1 MNNLLILF
9 NGLRRSILTTDI
21 KTNAAQPEQF
31 DLIVIGAGS
40 GGVRSA
46 RMAAAQGKKV
56 AIIENRYLGGTC
68 VNVGCVPKKMFVYA
82 SEYRE
87 KMEEAKGFG
96 INGEINSFDWPTLRD
111 NKSNEISRLNGIYS
125 NLLTGPGS
133 TIFNGTGSLLDANTV
148 RVKLSEPAQDTD
160 HLDIRG
166 EKILIATGSWPF
178 IPNVPGAEHAITSN
192 EVFDLS
198 DEDFP
203 KRALVV
209 GAGYIAVEFAGIF
222 NGLGVETTLAV
233 RKDLVL
239 RGFDDDIRQFVQE
252 QMMDKGVNIRPE
264 TEVARIDKQD
274 DGSLLVTYK
283 NDEQQVFDLVLYA
296 TGRRPM
302 TDGLNLENLGI
313 ELNKDTTIKVDDFFQ
328 TSVPSIYALGDVI
341 GTPQLTPVA
350 LAQGMKFLAQQ
361 YHGDTVPMNYRNIPT
376 AVFCQPN
383 IGTVGLTEN
392 ECKQQGLEVDVYAS
406 NFKPLKHTISGM
418 NERTLMKLIVNKA
431 DNKVLGL
438 HMVGHDAG
446 ETVQGFAVAIVAGA
460 TKADFDATIGIHPT
474 SAEEFVTMRSPRA

>member
-1 MNNLLILF
+1 M
-9 NGLRRSILTTDI
+9 
-21 KTNAAQPEQF
+21 QHF
-31 DLIVIGAGS
+31 DLVVIGAGS

-96 INGEINSFDWPTLRD
+96 INGQINDFHWPTLRD
-111 NKSNEISRLNGIYS
+111 NKSNEISRLNGIYQ
-125 NLLTGPGS
+125 NLLTGPGA
-133 TIFNGTGSLLDANTV
+133 TIFNGTGSLVDANTV
-148 RVKLSEPAQDTD
+148 HINGQDGTEQ
-160 HLDIRG
+160 DITADT
-166 EKILIATGSWPF
+166 ILIATGSWPF
-178 IPNVPGAEHAITSN
+178 IPDVPGAEHAITSN
-192 EVFDLS
+192 EVFDLA
-198 DEDFP
+198 DDQFP

-222 NGLGVETTLAV
+222 NGLGAETTLAV

-239 RGFDDDIRQFVQE
+239 RGFDDDIRSFVQE
-252 QMMDKGVNIRPE
+252 QMIEKGVNIRPE
-264 TEVARIDKQD
+264 TEVSSIDKQS
-274 DGSLLVTYK
+274 DGTLLVTYTS
-283 NDEQQVFDLVLYA
+283 NEQQEFDLVLYA

-302 TDGLNLENLGI
+302 TDGLNLEKLGI
-313 ELNKDTTIKVDDFFQ
+313 ELNKNTTIKVNDFFQ
-328 TSVPSIYALGDVI
+328 TSVPSVYALGDVI
-341 GTPQLTPVA
+341 GTPQLTPIA
-350 LAQGMKFLAQQ
+350 LAQGMKFLSHQ
-361 YHGDTVPMNYRNIPT
+361 YHDDKVAMKYDNIPT

-383 IGTVGLTEN
+383 IGTVGPTED
-392 ECKQQGLEVDVYAS
+392 ECKAKGIEFEVYES

-431 DNKVLGL
+431 NNKVIAA

-446 ETVQGFAVAIVAGA
+446 ETIQGIAVAITAGA

-474 SAEEFVTMRSPRA
+474 SAEEFVTMRTPRS

>member
-1 MNNLLILF
+1 MNTEL
-9 NGLRRSILTTDI
+9 
-21 KTNAAQPEQF
+21 QQF

-56 AIIENRYLGGTC
+56 AVIENRYLGGTC

-96 INGEINSFDWPTLRD
+96 INGEINNFHWPTLRD
-111 NKSNEISRLNGIYS
+111 NKTNEISRLNGIYQ
-125 NLLTGPGS
+125 NLLTGPGA
-133 TIFNGTGSLLDANTV
+133 TIFNGTGSLVDANTV
-148 RVKLSEPAQDTD
+148 RIQLNESENGETE
-160 HLDIRG
+160 LNIRG

-178 IPNVPGAEHAITSN
+178 IPEVPGAEYAITSN

-203 KRALVV
+203 QRALVV

-222 NGLGVETTLAV
+222 NGLGVETSLAV

-239 RGFDDDIRQFVQE
+239 RGFDDDIRLFVQE
-252 QMMDKGVNIRPE
+252 QMKEKGINILAE
-264 TEVARIDKQD
+264 TEVKCIDKQA
-274 DGSLLVTYK
+274 DGSLLVTYLSG
-283 NDEQQVFDLVLYA
+283 EQQEVDLVLYA

-302 TDGLNLENLGI
+302 TDGLGLEKLDI
-313 ELNKDTTIKVDDFFQ
+313 ELNSDGTIKVDDFFQ
-328 TSVPSIYALGDVI
+328 TNVPSVFALGDVI

-361 YHGDTVPMNYRNIPT
+361 YHGDTVPMHYENIPT

-383 IGTVGLTEN
+383 IGTVGPTEDQ
-392 ECKQQGLEVDVYAS
+392 CKARGIEFEVYES

-418 NERTLMKLIVNKA
+418 SERTFMKLIVNKA
-431 DNKVLGL
+431 DNKVLAA

-446 ETVQGFAVAIVAGA
+446 ETIQGFAVAIVAGA

-474 SAEEFVTMRSPRA
+474 SAEEFVTMRSPRS

>member
-1 MNNLLILF
+1 MNTEL
-9 NGLRRSILTTDI
+9 
-21 KTNAAQPEQF
+21 QHF
-31 DLIVIGAGS
+31 DLVVIGAGS

-87 KMEEAKGFG
+87 KVEEAKGFG
-96 INGEINSFDWPTLRD
+96 INSQFNEFHWPTLRD
-111 NKSNEISRLNGIYS
+111 NKTNEISRLNGIYQ
-125 NLLTGPGS
+125 NLLTGPGA
-133 TIFNGTGSLLDANTV
+133 TIFNGTGSLVDANTV
-148 RVKLSEPAQDTD
+148 HINGQDGTEQ
-160 HLDIRG
+160 DITADT
-166 EKILIATGSWPF
+166 ILIATGSWPF
-178 IPNVPGAEHAITSN
+178 KPEVPGVEHAITSN

-239 RGFDDDIRQFVQE
+239 RGFDDDIRLFVQE
-252 QMMDKGVNIRPE
+252 QMIEKGVNIAAE
-264 TEVARIDKQD
+264 TEVDSIEKQT
-274 DGSLLVTYK
+274 DGTLLVTFTNK
-283 NDEQQVFDLVLYA
+283 QQQEFDLVLYA

-302 TDGLNLENLGI
+302 TDGLNLEELGI
-313 ELNKDTTIKVDDFFQ
+313 ELNKNTTIKVNEFFQ

-341 GTPQLTPVA
+341 GTPQLTPIA
-350 LAQGMKFLAQQ
+350 LAQGMKFLAHQ
-361 YHGDTVPMNYRNIPT
+361 YHGDTEPMNYDNIPT

-383 IGTVGLTEN
+383 IGTVGPTED
-392 ECKQQGLEVDVYAS
+392 ECKAQGIEFDVYES

-431 DNKVLGL
+431 NNKVIAA

-446 ETVQGFAVAIVAGA
+446 ETIQGIAVAITAGA

-474 SAEEFVTMRSPRA
+474 SAEEFVTMRAPRS

>member
-1 MNNLLILF
+1 M
-9 NGLRRSILTTDI
+9 
-21 KTNAAQPEQF
+21 QHF
-31 DLIVIGAGS
+31 DLVVIGAGS

-46 RMAAAQGKKV
+46 RMAAAEGKKV

-82 SEYRE
+82 SEYSE

-96 INGEINSFDWPTLRD
+96 IDGEINGFNWPKLRD
-111 NKSNEISRLNGIYS
+111 NKDNEISRLNGIYE
-125 NLLTGPGS
+125 NLLKGPGA
-133 TIFNGTGSLLDANTV
+133 TIFNGTGSLVDANTV
-148 RVKLSEPAQDTD
+148 HVNGQDGSQI
-160 HLDIRG
+160 DITG
-166 EKILIATGSWPF
+166 ETILIATGSWPF
-178 IPNVPGAEHAITSN
+178 KPEVPGAEHAITSN
-192 EVFDLS
+192 EVFHLADN
-198 DEDFP
+198 EFP

-222 NGLGVETTLAV
+222 NGLGAETTLAC

-239 RGFDDDIRQFVQE
+239 RGFDQDVREFVQG
-252 QMMDKGVNIRPE
+252 QMIEKGVNIRPE
-264 TEVARIDKQD
+264 TEIERIEKQV
-274 DGSLLVTYK
+274 DGSLLVFYT
-283 NDEQQVFDLVLYA
+283 NNEQQEVDLILYA

-302 TDGLNLENLGI
+302 TDGLNLDALGI
-313 ELNKDTTIKVDDFFQ
+313 DLNSNGTIKVNDFFES
-328 TSVPSIYALGDVI
+328 SVPSVYALGDVI

-350 LAQGMKFLAQQ
+350 LAQGMKFLAHK
-361 YHGDTVPMNYRNIPT
+361 YHGDTVPMNYDNIAT

-383 IGTVGLTEN
+383 IGTVGPTEDACTAKGI
-392 ECKQQGLEVDVYAS
+392 EFDVYES

-431 DNKVLGL
+431 NNKVIAA

-446 ETVQGFAVAIVAGA
+446 ETIQGLAIAITAGA

-474 SAEEFVTMRSPRA
+474 SAEEFVTMRTPRA

>member
-1 MNNLLILF
+1 MN
-9 NGLRRSILTTDI
+9 TDL
-21 KTNAAQPEQF
+21 QSF

-46 RMAAAQGKKV
+46 RMAAAEGKKV
-56 AIIENRYLGGTC
+56 AVIENRYLGGTC

-96 INGEINSFDWPTLRD
+96 INGQINDFQWTTLRD
-111 NKSNEISRLNGIYS
+111 NKTKEISRLNGIYQ
-125 NLLTGPGS
+125 NLLTGPGA
-133 TIFNGTGSLLDANTV
+133 TIFNGTGSLIDENTV
-148 RVKLSEPAQDTD
+148 RIQLNEPKDNESTI
-160 HLDIRG
+160 DIRAD
-166 EKILIATGSWPF
+166 KILIATGSWPF
-178 IPNVPGAEHAITSN
+178 IPNVPGSEYAITSN
-192 EVFDLS
+192 EVFNLGD
-198 DEDFP
+198 DEFP

-239 RGFDDDIRQFVQE
+239 RGFDDDIRAFVQN
-252 QMMDKGVNIRPE
+252 QMEEKGVNIQSE
-264 TEVARIDKQD
+264 TEVKCINKQA
-274 DGSLLVTYK
+274 DGTLLVSYISGATQ
-283 NDEQQVFDLVLYA
+283 EVDLVLYA

-302 TDGLNLENLGI
+302 IDGLNLEGLGI
-313 ELNKDTTIKVDDFFQ
+313 ELNSNGTIKVNDFFQ
-328 TSVPSIYALGDVI
+328 TNVQSVFALGDVI

-350 LAQGMKFLAQQ
+350 LAQGMKFLSQQ
-361 YHGDTVPMNYRNIPT
+361 YHGDTVPMHYENIPT

-383 IGTVGLTEN
+383 IGTVGPTEDQ
-392 ECKQQGLEVDVYAS
+392 CKAKGIDFAVYES
-406 NFKPLKHTISGM
+406 NFKPLKHSISGM

-431 DNKVLGL
+431 NNKVIAA

-446 ETVQGFAVAIVAGA
+446 ETIQGIAVAITAGA

-474 SAEEFVTMRSPRA
+474 SAEEFVTMRSPRS

>member
-1 MNNLLILF
+1 M
-9 NGLRRSILTTDI
+9 
-21 KTNAAQPEQF
+21 QHF

-46 RMAAAQGKKV
+46 RMAAAEGKKV

-82 SEYRE
+82 SEYSE

-96 INGEINSFDWPTLRD
+96 IDGQINGFDWPKLRN
-111 NKSNEISRLNGIYS
+111 NKDKEISRLNGIYE
-125 NLLTGPGS
+125 NLLEGPGAK
-133 TIFNGTGSLLDANTV
+133 IFNGTGSLVDANTV
-148 RVKLSEPAQDTD
+148 HINGQDGIQQ
-160 HLDIRG
+160 DISG
-166 EKILIATGSWPF
+166 DTILIATGSWPF
-178 IPNVPGAEHAITSN
+178 KPEVPGAEHAITSN
-192 EVFDLS
+192 EVFHLAD
-198 DEDFP
+198 DEFP

-222 NGLGVETTLAV
+222 NGLGAKTTLAC

-239 RGFDDDIRQFVQE
+239 RGFDQDVREFVQS
-252 QMMDKGVNIRPE
+252 QMQEKGVDIRPE
-264 TEVARIDKQD
+264 TEIDHIEKQA
-274 DGSLLVTYK
+274 DGSLLVFYT
-283 NDEQQVFDLVLYA
+283 NNEQQEVDLVLYA

-302 TDGLNLENLGI
+302 TDGLNLETLGI
-313 ELNKDTTIKVDDFFQ
+313 ELNSNGTIKVNDFFQ
-328 TSVPSIYALGDVI
+328 SSVPSVYALGDVI

-350 LAQGMKFLAQQ
+350 LAQGMKFLAHK
-361 YHGDTVPMNYRNIPT
+361 YHNDTVAMNYDNIAT

-383 IGTVGLTEN
+383 IGTVGPTEDA
-392 ECKQQGLEVDVYAS
+392 CKAQGIEFDVYES

-418 NERTLMKLIVNKA
+418 GERTLMKLIVNKA
-431 DNKVLGL
+431 NNKVIAA

-446 ETVQGFAVAIVAGA
+446 ETIQGIAIAITAGA

-474 SAEEFVTMRSPRA
+474 SAEEFVTMRSPRSQS

>member
-1 MNNLLILF
+1 M
-9 NGLRRSILTTDI
+9 
-21 KTNAAQPEQF
+21 QHF
-31 DLIVIGAGS
+31 DLVVIGAGS

-96 INGEINSFDWPTLRD
+96 INGEMTDFHWPTLRD
-111 NKSNEISRLNGIYS
+111 NKTNEISRLNGIYQ
-125 NLLTGPGS
+125 NLLTGPGA
-133 TIFNGTGSLLDANTV
+133 TIFNGTGSLVDANTV
-148 RVKLSEPAQDTD
+148 HIKGQDGSEQDITA
-160 HLDIRG
+160 
-166 EKILIATGSWPF
+166 ETILIATGSWPF
-178 IPNVPGAEHAITSN
+178 IPEVPGAEHAITSN
-192 EVFDLS
+192 EVFDLAD
-198 DEDFP
+198 DEFP

-222 NGLGVETTLAV
+222 NGLGAETTLAV

-239 RGFDDDIRQFVQE
+239 RGFDDDIRSFVQD
-252 QMMDKGVNIRPE
+252 QMIEKGVNIRAE
-264 TEVARIDKQD
+264 TEVASIDKQT
-274 DGSLLVTYK
+274 DGSLLVTY
-283 NDEQQVFDLVLYA
+283 NNNEQQEVDLILYA

-302 TDGLNLENLGI
+302 TDGLNLEKLGI
-313 ELNKDTTIKVDDFFQ
+313 ELNKNTTIKVNDFFQ

-341 GTPQLTPVA
+341 GTPQLTPIA
-350 LAQGMKFLAQQ
+350 LAQGMKFLAHKYQ
-361 YHGDTVPMNYRNIPT
+361 GDTVPMRYDNIPT

-383 IGTVGLTEN
+383 IGTVGPTEN
-392 ECKQQGLEVDVYAS
+392 ECTAKGIDFDVYES

-418 NERTLMKLIVNKA
+418 PERTLMKLIVNKA
-431 DNKVLGL
+431 DNKVIAA

-446 ETVQGFAVAIVAGA
+446 ETIQGIAVAITAGA

-474 SAEEFVTMRSPRA
+474 SAEEFVTMRSPRS

>member
-1 MNNLLILF
+1 MNTEL
-9 NGLRRSILTTDI
+9 
-21 KTNAAQPEQF
+21 QHF
-31 DLIVIGAGS
+31 DLVVIGAGS

-96 INGEINSFDWPTLRD
+96 IDGQVNSFNWTTLRD
-111 NKSNEISRLNGIYS
+111 NKTTEISRLNGIYE
-125 NLLTGPGS
+125 NLLTGPGAI
-133 TIFNGTGSLLDANTV
+133 IFNGTGSLVDANTV
-148 RVKLSEPAQDTD
+148 RINGQDGSVQNISAD
-160 HLDIRG
+160 S
-166 EKILIATGSWPF
+166 ILIATGSWPF
-178 IPNVPGAEHAITSN
+178 KPEVPGAEHAITSN
-192 EVFDLS
+192 EVFSLGD
-198 DEDFP
+198 DDFP

-222 NGLGVETTLAV
+222 NGLGAETTLAC
-233 RKDLVL
+233 RKGLVL
-239 RGFDDDIRQFVQE
+239 RGFDEDVRVFVQD
-252 QMMDKGVNIRPE
+252 QMQEKGVNIRAE
-264 TEVARIDKQD
+264 TEIERIEKQA
-274 DGSLLVTYK
+274 DGSLLVFYT
-283 NDEQQVFDLVLYA
+283 NLEQQEVDLVLYA

-302 TDGLNLENLGI
+302 TDGLNLEELGI
-313 ELNKDTTIKVDDFFQ
+313 ELNSNGTIKVDDFFQ
-328 TSVPSIYALGDVI
+328 SSIPSVYALGDVI

-350 LAQGMKFLAQQ
+350 LAQGMKFLAHK
-361 YHGDTVPMNYRNIPT
+361 YHGDTVAMNYDNIPT

-383 IGTVGLTEN
+383 IGTVGPTEDA
-392 ECKQQGLEVDVYAS
+392 CTAQGIDFDVYES

-418 NERTLMKLIVNKA
+418 GERTLMKLIVNKA
-431 DNKVLGL
+431 NNKVIAA

-446 ETVQGFAVAIVAGA
+446 ETIQGIAVAITAGA

-474 SAEEFVTMRSPRA
+474 SAEEFVTMRSARS

>member
-1 MNNLLILF
+1 MNTEL
-9 NGLRRSILTTDI
+9 
-21 KTNAAQPEQF
+21 QHF

-56 AIIENRYLGGTC
+56 AVIENRYLGGTC

-96 INGEINSFDWPTLRD
+96 INGEINDFHWPTLRD
-111 NKSNEISRLNGIYS
+111 NKTNEITRLNGIYQ
-125 NLLTGPGS
+125 NLLTGPGA
-133 TIFNGTGSLLDANTV
+133 TIFNGTGSLVDANTV
-148 RVKLSEPAQDTD
+148 RIQLNESENGETE
-160 HLDIRG
+160 LNIRG

-178 IPNVPGAEHAITSN
+178 IPEVPGAEHAITSN

-222 NGLGVETTLAV
+222 NGLGVETSLAV

-239 RGFDDDIRQFVQE
+239 RGFDDDIRLFVQD
-252 QMMDKGVNIRPE
+252 QMKEKGVNILAE
-264 TEVARIDKQD
+264 TEVKCIDKQA
-274 DGSLLVTYK
+274 DGSLLVTYLSG
-283 NDEQQVFDLVLYA
+283 EQQEVDLVLYA

-302 TDGLNLENLGI
+302 TDGLGLEALNI
-313 ELNKDTTIKVDDFFQ
+313 ELNDDGTIKVDDFFN
-328 TSVPSIYALGDVI
+328 TNVPSVFALGDVI

-361 YHGDTVPMNYRNIPT
+361 YHGDTVPMHYENIPT

-383 IGTVGLTEN
+383 IGTVGPTEDQ
-392 ECKQQGLEVDVYAS
+392 CKARGIEFEVFES

-418 NERTLMKLIVNKA
+418 SERTLMKLIVNKA
-431 DNKVLGL
+431 DNKVLAA

-446 ETVQGFAVAIVAGA
+446 ETIQGFAVAIVAGA

>member
-1 MNNLLILF
+1 M
-9 NGLRRSILTTDI
+9 TTDI
-21 KTNAAQPEQF
+21 KTHPTEPQQF

-96 INGEINSFDWPTLRD
+96 INGEISSFDWPTLRD
-111 NKSNEISRLNGIYS
+111 NKTNEISRLNGIYS
-125 NLLTGPGS
+125 NLLTGPGA
-133 TIFNGTGSLLDANTV
+133 TIFNGTGSLVDANTV
-148 RVKLSEPAQDTD
+148 RVQLTEPQQNTD
-160 HLDIRG
+160 QIDIRAD
-166 EKILIATGSWPF
+166 KILIATGSWPF
-178 IPNVPGAEHAITSN
+178 IPDVPGAEHTITSN

-198 DEDFP
+198 DDDFP

-222 NGLGVETTLAV
+222 NGLGVDTTLAV

-239 RGFDDDIRQFVQE
+239 RGFDDDIRQFVQD
-252 QMMDKGVNIRPE
+252 QMIDKGVNIRPE
-264 TEVARIDKQD
+264 TEVARIDKQA

-283 NDEQQVFDLVLYA
+283 NDQQQEFDLVLYA

-302 TDGLNLENLGI
+302 TDGLNLKELGI
-313 ELNKDTTIKVDDFFQ
+313 ELNKNTTIKVDDFFQ

-361 YHGDTVPMNYRNIPT
+361 YHGDTVAMNYRNIPT

-392 ECKQQGLEVDVYAS
+392 DCQEQGLQVDVYVS

-474 SAEEFVTMRSPRA
+474 SAEEFVTMRSPRV

>member
-1 MNNLLILF
+1 MNTEL
-9 NGLRRSILTTDI
+9 
-21 KTNAAQPEQF
+21 QQF

-56 AIIENRYLGGTC
+56 AVIENRYLGGTC

-96 INGEINSFDWPTLRD
+96 INGEINNFHWPTLRD
-111 NKSNEISRLNGIYS
+111 NKTNEISRLNGIYQ
-125 NLLTGPGS
+125 NLLTGPGA
-133 TIFNGTGSLLDANTV
+133 TIFNGTGSLVDANTV
-148 RVKLSEPAQDTD
+148 RIQLNESENGETE
-160 HLDIRG
+160 LNIRG

-178 IPNVPGAEHAITSN
+178 IPEVPGAEYAITSN

-203 KRALVV
+203 QRALVV

-222 NGLGVETTLAV
+222 NGLGVETSLAV

-239 RGFDDDIRQFVQE
+239 RGFDDDIRLFVQE
-252 QMMDKGVNIRPE
+252 QMKEKGINILAE
-264 TEVARIDKQD
+264 TEVKCIDKQA
-274 DGSLLVTYK
+274 DGSLLVTYLSG
-283 NDEQQVFDLVLYA
+283 EQQEVDLVLYA

-302 TDGLNLENLGI
+302 TDGLGLEKLDI
-313 ELNKDTTIKVDDFFQ
+313 ELNSDGTIKVDDFFQ
-328 TSVPSIYALGDVI
+328 TNVPSVFALGDVI

-361 YHGDTVPMNYRNIPT
+361 YHGDTVPMHYENIPT

-383 IGTVGLTEN
+383 IGTVGPTEDQ
-392 ECKQQGLEVDVYAS
+392 CKARGIEFEVYES

-418 NERTLMKLIVNKA
+418 SERTFMKLIVNKA
-431 DNKVLGL
+431 DNKVLAA

-446 ETVQGFAVAIVAGA
+446 ETIQGFAVAIVAGA

>member
-1 MNNLLILF
+1 MNTEL
-9 NGLRRSILTTDI
+9 
-21 KTNAAQPEQF
+21 QHF

-56 AIIENRYLGGTC
+56 AVIENRYLGGTC

-87 KMEEAKGFG
+87 KIQEAKGFG
-96 INGEINSFDWPTLRD
+96 INGEINDFHWPTLRD
-111 NKSNEISRLNGIYS
+111 NKSNEISRLNGIYQ
-125 NLLTGPGS
+125 NLLTGPGA
-133 TIFNGTGSLLDANTV
+133 TIFNGTGSLVDANTV
-148 RVKLSEPAQDTD
+148 RIQLNKTENGESEINISGD
-160 HLDIRG
+160 
-166 EKILIATGSWPF
+166 KILIATGSWPF
-178 IPNVPGAEHAITSN
+178 IPDVPGAEHAITSN

-222 NGLGVETTLAV
+222 NGLGVETSLAV

-239 RGFDDDIRQFVQE
+239 RGFDDDIRIFVQE
-252 QMMDKGVNIRPE
+252 QMKEKGVNILAE
-264 TEVARIDKQD
+264 TEVKCIDKQAN
-274 DGSLLVTYK
+274 GSLLVTYLSG
-283 NDEQQVFDLVLYA
+283 EQQEVDLVLYA

-302 TDGLNLENLGI
+302 TDGLGLEELNI
-313 ELNKDTTIKVDDFFQ
+313 ELNPNGTIKVDDFFN
-328 TSVPSIYALGDVI
+328 TNVPSVFALGDVI
-341 GTPQLTPVA
+341 GTPQLTPIA

-361 YHGDTVPMNYRNIPT
+361 YHGDTVPMHYENIPT

-383 IGTVGLTEN
+383 IGTVGPTEDQ
-392 ECKQQGLEVDVYAS
+392 CKERGIEFDVYES

-418 NERTLMKLIVNKA
+418 SERTLMKLIVNKA
-431 DNKVLGL
+431 DNKVLAA

-446 ETVQGFAVAIVAGA
+446 ETIQGFAVAIVAGA

>member
-1 MNNLLILF
+1 MNTEL
-9 NGLRRSILTTDI
+9 
-21 KTNAAQPEQF
+21 QHF
-31 DLIVIGAGS
+31 DLVVIGAGS

-87 KMEEAKGFG
+87 KIEEAKGFG
-96 INGEINSFDWPTLRD
+96 INSQFNDFHWPTLRD
-111 NKSNEISRLNGIYS
+111 NKTNEISRLNGIYQ
-125 NLLTGPGS
+125 NLLTGPGA
-133 TIFNGTGSLLDANTV
+133 TIFNGTGSLVDANTV
-148 RVKLSEPAQDTD
+148 HINGQDGTEQ
-160 HLDIRG
+160 DITG
-166 EKILIATGSWPF
+166 ETILIATGSWPF
-178 IPNVPGAEHAITSN
+178 KPEVPGVEHAITSN

-239 RGFDDDIRQFVQE
+239 RGFDDDIRLFVQE
-252 QMMDKGVNIRPE
+252 QMIEKGVNIAAE
-264 TEVARIDKQD
+264 TEVESIEKQT
-274 DGSLLVTYK
+274 DGTLLVTFTNK
-283 NDEQQVFDLVLYA
+283 QQQEFDLVLYA

-302 TDGLNLENLGI
+302 TDGLNLEKLGI
-313 ELNKDTTIKVDDFFQ
+313 ELNKNTTIKVDDFFQ

-350 LAQGMKFLAQQ
+350 LAQGMKFLVHQ
-361 YHGDTVPMNYRNIPT
+361 YHGDTVPMNYNNIPT

-383 IGTVGLTEN
+383 IGTVGPTED
-392 ECKQQGLEVDVYAS
+392 ECKAQGIEFDVYES

-431 DNKVLGL
+431 NNKVIAA

-446 ETVQGFAVAIVAGA
+446 ETIQGIAVAITAGA

-474 SAEEFVTMRSPRA
+474 SAEEFVTMRSPRS

>member
-1 MNNLLILF
+1 MNTEL
-9 NGLRRSILTTDI
+9 
-21 KTNAAQPEQF
+21 QHF
-31 DLIVIGAGS
+31 DLVVIGAGS

-87 KMEEAKGFG
+87 KVEEAKGFG
-96 INGEINSFDWPTLRD
+96 INSQFNDFHWPTLRD
-111 NKSNEISRLNGIYS
+111 NKTNEITRLNGIYQ
-125 NLLTGPGS
+125 NLLTGPGA
-133 TIFNGTGSLLDANTV
+133 TIFNGTGSLVDANTV
-148 RVKLSEPAQDTD
+148 HINGQDGTEQ
-160 HLDIRG
+160 DITA
-166 EKILIATGSWPF
+166 KTILIATGSWPF
-178 IPNVPGAEHAITSN
+178 KPEVPGVEHAITSN

-239 RGFDDDIRQFVQE
+239 RGFDDDIRLFVQE
-252 QMMDKGVNIRPE
+252 QMIEKGVNIAAE
-264 TEVARIDKQD
+264 TEVESIEKQS
-274 DGSLLVTYK
+274 DGTLLVTFNNK
-283 NDEQQVFDLVLYA
+283 QQQEFDLVLYA

-302 TDGLNLENLGI
+302 TDGLNLEKLAI
-313 ELNKDTTIKVDDFFQ
+313 ELNKNTTIKVDDFFQ

-350 LAQGMKFLAQQ
+350 LAQGMKFLAHQ
-361 YHGDTVPMNYRNIPT
+361 YHGDTVPMNYDNIPT

-383 IGTVGLTEN
+383 IGTVGPTED
-392 ECKQQGLEVDVYAS
+392 ECKAQGIEFDVYES

-431 DNKVLGL
+431 NNKVIAA

-446 ETVQGFAVAIVAGA
+446 ETIQGIAVAITAGA

-474 SAEEFVTMRSPRA
+474 SAEEFVTMRAPRS